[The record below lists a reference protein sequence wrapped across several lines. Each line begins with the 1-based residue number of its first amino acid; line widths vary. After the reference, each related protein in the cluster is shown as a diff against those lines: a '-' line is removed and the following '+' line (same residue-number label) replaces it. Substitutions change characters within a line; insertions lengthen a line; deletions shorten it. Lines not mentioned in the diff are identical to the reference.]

1 MMRLEVI
8 TTKGGEKLV
17 RIPNSTCPC
26 PAQRPRPVG
35 VLEGGQT
42 RVFFFLTQI
51 LYGPDELPHIVTR
64 PQQPLSLLSD
74 QCPMHLPS
82 ACVLVSEMELRN
94 SESEK
99 QENGRVCRDG
109 ESQLGGLL

>member
-17 RIPNSTCPC
+17 RIPNSTCSC
-26 PAQRPRPVG
+26 PAQRPCPVG
-35 VLEGGQT
+35 VLKGGQT
-42 RVFFFLTQI
+42 QVFFSQI
-51 LYGPDELPHIVTR
+51 LWLQGNMGAGNPSMALMNCPIFVTR

-99 QENGRVCRDG
+99 QGNG
-109 ESQLGGLL
+109 SL